1 MTYLTRNQLGFTCAW
16 WENLRCKC
24 SPAAES
30 ECAQWVLERSW
41 KSALQTEAVVAA
53 DVGVSFWKS
62 DFLWLPCGLKHCH
75 GTQEFWEESDT
86 GANWLFFF
94 FFSLLMKFEVHFIA
108 PALPSRAARGM
119 GRWGCG
125 SLSLGLAVGPGG
137 MLVGCS
143 AGSFAG
149 SVYALLY
156 ERIFN
161 KFSSYRWLGREGLC
175 LEVLDGTRRGC
186 IAVLWLVC
194 ACVLC
199 WWVCGAP
206 STRWIVPSVL
216 TE

>member
-1 MTYLTRNQLGFTCAW
+1 MFPRC
-16 WENLRCKC
+16 WERMRAVSVGTL
-24 SPAAES
+24 
-30 ECAQWVLERSW
+30 LEISFADWGRSRSW
-41 KSALQTEAVVAA
+41 CWCVFLEVGLSVIALWVKALLWDA
-53 DVGVSFWKS
+53 GVLGGIWYWCK
-62 DFLWLPCGLKHCH
+62 L
-75 GTQEFWEESDT
+75 
-86 GANWLFFF
+86 AFFF

>member
-62 DFLWLPCGLKHCH
+62 DFLWLPCGLKHCY

-94 FFSLLMKFEVHFIA
+94 FLQSSDEIWSTFYCPSPSLLCCQ
-108 PALPSRAARGM
+108 RG
-119 GRWGCG
+119 GQVGLWVAVPGAGCG
-125 SLSLGLAVGPGG
+125 ARWHVSR
-137 MLVGCS
+137 M
-143 AGSFAG
+143 
-149 SVYALLY
+149 
-156 ERIFN
+156 
-161 KFSSYRWLGREGLC
+161 FSWE
-175 LEVLDGTRRGC
+175 
-186 IAVLWLVC
+186 
-194 ACVLC
+194 LC
-199 WWVCGAP
+199 WLCICP
-206 STRWIVPSVL
+206 SLWKNL
-216 TE
+216 